1 VGCADEEVEVAL
13 CRAVP
18 LSDVE
23 DDTCPPTRY
32 VSDADGLDA
41 PVLLE
46 LEFEAAIE
54 LNNPPMVALVAVEV
68 DNKLLV
74 ES

>member
-1 VGCADEEVEVAL
+1 VGCADEEAEVAL
-13 CRAVP
+13 RRAV
-18 LSDVE
+18 LFIDVE
-23 DDTCPPTRY
+23 DDPCPPTRY
-32 VSDADGLDA
+32 VSDADALDVTIL
-41 PVLLE
+41 PE

-54 LNNPPMVALVAVEV
+54 LNNPPIVALVAVEV

>member
-1 VGCADEEVEVAL
+1 VGCADEEAEVEL

-18 LSDVE
+18 FVDVG
-23 DDTCPPTRY
+23 DDPCPPTRY
-32 VSDADGLDA
+32 VSDTDALDA
-41 PVLLE
+41 AILPE
-46 LEFEAAIE
+46 LEFETATE

-68 DNKLLV
+68 DSKLLV